1 MAFWELT
8 VPTSPETVEGLTNF
22 LWEQGALGVVEEEIP
37 GDPARLRAFYAET
50 VSSTRLLT
58 SVEAY
63 CASLRALGF
72 APGLE
77 PAIAPLLD
85 EEWASAWQQSF
96 PPLEVGERLLV
107 VPPWDTVPTPPG
119 RHRVVIEPGRAFGT
133 GHHGTTEGCL
143 TLLDRWLAGARPA
156 RVLDVG
162 TGTGIL
168 AVAAVTL
175 GAPRVFAIDV
185 DPDAV
190 AAAQKNAAANGVADR
205 VHVGLGGPESLPRTS
220 AFDLVVANILAHTHL
235 ALLKEYRRRVSP
247 FGALILGGMLN
258 GEEDPV
264 TRALVPLGFTP
275 RESFEREGWTSAL
288 LVRDGA

>member
-22 LWEQGALGVVEEEIP
+22 LWEQGALGVVEEETP
-37 GDPARLRAFYAET
+37 GEPARLRAFYAET
-50 VSSTRLLT
+50 TSSTRLLR

-63 CASLRALGF
+63 RASLGTLGF
-72 APGLE
+72 ALAAE

-85 EEWASAWQQSF
+85 EQWATAWQQSF
-96 PPLEVGERLLV
+96 PPLEVGKRLLV
-107 VPPWDTVPTPPG
+107 VPPWETVPTPPG

-143 TLLDRWLAGARPA
+143 TLLDRWLASGRPA

-168 AVAAVTL
+168 AVAAVAL
-175 GAPRVFAIDV
+175 GVPRVFAIDV

-190 AAAQKNAAANGVADR
+190 AAAQKNAEANGVAER
-205 VHVGLGGPESLPRTS
+205 VLVGLGGPESLPRTS

-235 ALLKEYRRRVSP
+235 ALLKEYRRRVAP

-258 GEEDPV
+258 GEEDQV

-275 RESFEREGWTSAL
+275 RDSFEREGWTSAL